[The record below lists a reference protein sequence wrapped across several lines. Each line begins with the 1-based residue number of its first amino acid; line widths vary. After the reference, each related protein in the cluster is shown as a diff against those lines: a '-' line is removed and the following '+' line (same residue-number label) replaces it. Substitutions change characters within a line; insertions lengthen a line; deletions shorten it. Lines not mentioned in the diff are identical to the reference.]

1 MFRVGAL
8 TAVAAAFVSLL
19 VAPSASAGWAGSRYE
34 KSECTLQVTK
44 SGRPFLFCET
54 TFIVRFSFV
63 DDFTV
68 ADSSCPSGE
77 RLMRREQTFEETWSG
92 FDFYDGPAPVAQFAF
107 AGNEN
112 PISSPRLLS
121 DVTTALGCAP

>member
-1 MFRVGAL
+1 MF
-8 TAVAAAFVSLL
+8 

-34 KSECTLQVTK
+34 KSECTFQVNQG
-44 SGRPFLFCET
+44 GRPGLYCET
-54 TFIVRFSFV
+54 TFIVRFSFL
-63 DDFTV
+63 DEFTV

-77 RLMRREQTFEETWSG
+77 RTMRREQTFEETWMG
-92 FDFYDGPAPVAQFAF
+92 FDIYHGPAPIAQFAF
-107 AGNEN
+107 AGNES